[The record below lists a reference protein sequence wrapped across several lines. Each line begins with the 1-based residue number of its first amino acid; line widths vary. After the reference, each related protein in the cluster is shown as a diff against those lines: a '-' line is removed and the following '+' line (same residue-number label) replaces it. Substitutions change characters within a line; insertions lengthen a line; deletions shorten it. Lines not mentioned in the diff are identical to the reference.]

1 MAIDVGGCFEFA
13 FEFVF
18 KFAPDLTVL
27 ANGEKNRF
35 PLPRKTLYGA
45 ARLCH
50 RQSYIINKYQRLG
63 GISRPLE
70 GGLTR
75 YISTRGEAPILG
87 FCDVMLTG
95 LARDG
100 GLYVPE
106 TWPQLSPQTIAGFF
120 GRPYWEV
127 AVEVI
132 RPFAGNEISDA
143 DLGRMANEAYA
154 TFRHPAVVPLDQI
167 GPNQFLLELFHG
179 PTLAFK
185 DVAMQLIS
193 RLMDHV
199 LAQRAQRT
207 TIIVATSGDTGGAAV
222 DAFAGLDNVDL
233 IVMFPHG
240 RISDVQRRMM
250 TTAGAANV
258 HALAV
263 EGTFDDCQAI
273 VKGLFNDHHFRDA
286 VALSGVNSINWARIV
301 AQVVYYFTSAAALGS
316 PARLMD
322 FTVPTGNFGDIF
334 AGLVAKRMGLPVRW
348 LRIAANVNDILPRT
362 LKTGIYEVREVH
374 ASTSPSMDIQVSSNF
389 ERLLFEASGRDA
401 SVVRRLMASLKQSG
415 RFVLPDAV
423 LAAIRE
429 EFDAGRADENETS
442 AAIRATWR
450 EAGNLVDPHT
460 AVALAVADR
469 DAPDSKIPN
478 IVLSTAHAAKFPD
491 AVEAACGVRPALP
504 PWLEGLMTKP
514 EHIEVIKNDQAE
526 VARFVLSV
534 SRAAKQG
541 VAG

>member
-1 MAIDVGGCFEFA
+1 MIFLAVAA
-13 FEFVF
+13 FPIV
-18 KFAPDLTVL
+18 P
-27 ANGEKNRF
+27 
-35 PLPRKTLYGA
+35 KTLYGA

-50 RQSYIINKYQRLG
+50 RHTILFHHNQRL
-63 GISRPLE
+63 RPQPKPLE

-75 YISTRGEAPILG
+75 YISTRGEAPTLS

-106 TWPQLSPQTIAGFF
+106 TWPQLSPETIAGFF

-127 AVEVI
+127 AVDVI
-132 RPFAGNEISDA
+132 RPFVGDEIADA

-154 TFRHPAVVPLDQI
+154 TFRHPAVVPLRQI
-167 GPNQFLLELFHG
+167 GPHQFLLELFHG

-185 DVAMQLIS
+185 DVGMQLIS

-199 LAQRAQRT
+199 LAQRARHT
-207 TIIVATSGDTGGAAV
+207 TIVVATSGDTGGAAV

-233 IVMFPHG
+233 IVLFPNG

-250 TTAGAANV
+250 TTTGAANV
-258 HALAV
+258 HALAI

-273 VKGLFNDHHFRDA
+273 VKALFNHHNFRDA
-286 VALSGVNSINWARIV
+286 VALSGVNSINWARV
-301 AQVVYYFTSAAALGS
+301 MAQVVYYFTSAVALGA
-316 PARLMD
+316 PARTVD

-334 AGLVAKRMGLPVRW
+334 AGFVAKKMGLPIRW
-348 LRIAANVNDILPRT
+348 LRIASNINDILPRT

-374 ASTSPSMDIQVSSNF
+374 ASASPSMDIQVSSNF

-401 SVVRRLMASLKQSG
+401 AEVRRLMEQLKQSG
-415 RFVLPDAV
+415 RFVLPDAT
-423 LAAIRE
+423 LAAIRA
-429 EFDAGRADENETS
+429 EFEAGRADETETS
-442 AAIRATWR
+442 AAIRTAWR
-450 EAGNLVDPHT
+450 EAGDLVDPHT

-469 DAPDSKIPN
+469 DTPDSRIPN
-478 IVLSTAHAAKFPD
+478 NGRSAANAAKFPD
-491 AVEAACGVRPALP
+491 AVEAACGVRPQLP
-504 PWLEGLMTKP
+504 VWLDGLMTNY
-514 EHIEVIKNDQAE
+514 EHITVMKNDSAKVE
-526 VARFVLSV
+526 RFVRSV

-541 VAG
+541 VAGGALT